1 MESQDPISIQN
12 QEQNPDNAITSTP
25 ATSESATQPEEKLS
39 AADIILQKLQSMKE
53 EHAEEE
59 HAEEASSADNQTE
72 AEDTAIEDTPA
83 EENTEETPAENTVN
97 YLELDKPGLVL
108 AMQSVVA
115 REDVLDHRTEIDAI
129 RAAFYK
135 KHKVELADMK
145 RAFIEAG
152 NKEEDFKPEPDM
164 YEQRLQELYDLFRD
178 KRNKR
183 NEEIE
188 QQKIEN
194 LKKKTEIVAKIED
207 LINSQETLNQTFE
220 EFKNL
225 QKQWRE
231 IGLVPQAE
239 VQKLWASY
247 NYQVERF
254 YDFVK
259 INKELRDLDLKKN
272 TEQKIAICEKAE
284 ELLIESNVLKAF
296 NELQKLHDQ
305 WREVGPVT
313 AIQKEEL
320 WQRFKT
326 ATDNINKRHL
336 EYFTNIK
343 KEQEANYKAKSLIC
357 EKVEEIVSADY
368 TSHKEWDDKFKEILK
383 LQTMWKS
390 IGFAPKKHNNAVY
403 ERFRSACDKFFEK
416 KREFYSQDKEQAEN
430 NLQLKEDLCIQAE
443 GLKDSTEWKKTSEI
457 LKNLQA
463 KWKTIGAVP
472 KKKSDEIWQRF
483 RAACNAFFDNK
494 NNYYKNIDK
503 ERNENLKLK
512 EQLIAEVE
520 SFQFKDS
527 DEQNISALKDLQK
540 RWAEIGPVPSN
551 KKESIHE
558 KFRKAID
565 AQFAKINIDEAK
577 RNEVRVKNLIETLK
591 GNPQAYEKLRA
602 EKERLKNRL
611 DTLRQ
616 QLTLSENNLGFF
628 AQSKAA
634 YNMIEG
640 FRKKMEK
647 SRNEADALQ
656 KLITMLNKAINELP
670 KKGDKK

>member
-12 QEQNPDNAITSTP
+12 QEQNPDNANTSTP
-25 ATSESATQPEEKLS
+25 ATSECASQPQELS
-39 AADIILQKLQSMKE
+39 AADIILQKLQAMKE
-53 EHAEEE
+53 EP
-59 HAEEASSADNQTE
+59 ADG
-72 AEDTAIEDTPA
+72 
-83 EENTEETPAENTVN
+83 ENETPAQEPETAAEAEPETEPSNDEITEEAAESAEPAS
-97 YLELDKPGLVL
+97 YSDLDKAGLIE
-108 AMQSVVA
+108 AMQSIVA
-115 REDVLDHRTEIDAI
+115 KEDVLEHRTEIDSI

-135 KHKVELADMK
+135 KRKAELADIK
-145 RAFIEAG
+145 RAFVEAG
-152 NKEEDFKPEPDM
+152 NDEAEFKPEPDE
-164 YEQRLQELYDLFRD
+164 YETRLQELYDLFRD

-194 LKKKTEIVAKIED
+194 LKKKTEIVTKIEE

-231 IGLVPQAE
+231 IGLVPQTE
-239 VQKLWASY
+239 VQKLWESY

-272 TEQKIAICEKAE
+272 TEQKIALCEKAE

-296 NELQKLHDQ
+296 NELQKLHEQ
-305 WREVGPVT
+305 WREVGPV
-313 AIQKEEL
+313 AAVNKEEL
-320 WQRFKT
+320 WLRFKT
-326 ATDNINKRHL
+326 ATDTINKRHL
-336 EYFTNIK
+336 EYYANIK
-343 KEQEANYKAKSLIC
+343 KEQEANFKAKSLIC

-368 TSHKEWDDKFKEILK
+368 TSHKEWDEKFKEILK
-383 LQTMWKS
+383 LQTMWKT

-403 ERFRSACDKFFEK
+403 ERFRNACDKFFDK
-416 KREFYSQDKEQAEN
+416 KREYYSQDKEQAEN
-430 NLQLKEDLCIQAE
+430 NLQMKEDLCIQAE
-443 GLKDSTEWKKTSEI
+443 GLKDSTEWKKTSEL

-483 RAACNAFFDNK
+483 RAACNTFFDNK
-494 NNYYKNIDK
+494 NAYYKNIDK
-503 ERNENLKLK
+503 ERDENLKLK

-520 SFQFKDS
+520 NFQFKDS

-551 KKESIHE
+551 KKDSIHD

-565 AQFAKINIDEAK
+565 SQFAKINIDEAK
-577 RNEVRVKNLIETLK
+577 RNEVRVKNLIDTLK

-611 DTLRQ
+611 ETLRQ

-640 FRKKMEK
+640 FKKKMEK

-656 KLITMLNKAINELP
+656 KLISMLNKAINELP
-670 KKGDKK
+670 KKGEKK